1 MHKPIV
7 SFRQADPNW
16 STDVLGF
23 SKPYVDDDGKHQPAS
38 TLGRKGCLVTAVAI
52 ASSGLAAVSV
62 SPRGV
67 NEAARKGGG
76 FVAGTG
82 SGRLPQMAASVG
94 LVAHDALRVRD
105 LDPSVPAEAA
115 RLRHVIDC
123 ALAETEGFFVGG
135 GFCIINVDHTGDD
148 RPDHFLVIVRR
159 NGNGWDAID
168 PACGE
173 VFIANDLTAEADWKG
188 KRKHYVVLGAAPIG
202 LQVRQ

>member
-7 SFRQADPNW
+7 SFRQADPFW
-16 STDVLGF
+16 TTDVLGF
-23 SKPYVDDDGKHQPAS
+23 SKPCVDDEGKPQPAS
-38 TLGRKGCLVTAVAI
+38 TIGRKGCLVASVAI
-52 ASSGLAAVSV
+52 ATSGLAPATFTPS
-62 SPRGV
+62 GV
-67 NEAARKGGG
+67 NDAARKGGG

-94 LVAHDALRVRD
+94 LVAPDALRVRD

-115 RLRHVIDC
+115 RLRQVIDC
-123 ALAETEGFFVGG
+123 ALAEADGFFVGG

-168 PACGE
+168 PACGD

-202 LQVRQ
+202 LQVRR